1 METPKGMPE
10 MGKVSKIENP
20 SLTTAQQVYEQERL
34 AAENKR
40 LKRTID
46 ERLKEIKALS
56 QRNENLTE
64 SFQTIENENL
74 NLKVLFGIVAF
85 CFLVAV
91 ALIFFILN
99 PR

>member
-20 SLTTAQQVYEQERL
+20 SLTSAKQVYEQDRL

-46 ERLKEIKALS
+46 ERLADLRKINKEV
-56 QRNENLTE
+56 
-64 SFQTIENENL
+64 IEYKTYL
-74 NLKVLFGIVAF
+74 ISAVVFIVFEA
-85 CFLVAV
+85 
-91 ALIFFILN
+91 ALIAVLMLH
-99 PR
+99 